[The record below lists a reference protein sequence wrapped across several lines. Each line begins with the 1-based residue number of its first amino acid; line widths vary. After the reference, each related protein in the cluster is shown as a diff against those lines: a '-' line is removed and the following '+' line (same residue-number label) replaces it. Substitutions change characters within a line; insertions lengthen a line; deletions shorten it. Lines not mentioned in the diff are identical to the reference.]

1 MQNENV
7 KFKIQK
13 EKVFYGLENITKV
26 DQKIYQKRKSEDSQ
40 RNFGFEKT
48 RRRNQKTLSKIFKTI

>member
-13 EKVFYGLENITKV
+13 EKVFYGLEKIAKIN
-26 DQKIYQKRKSEDSQ
+26 QKIYQKRKSEDSPGS
-40 RNFGFEKT
+40 FGFERT
-48 RRRNQKTLSKIFKTI
+48 RRRNQKTL

>member
-1 MQNENV
+1 MQSENV

-26 DQKIYQKRKSEDSQ
+26 NQKIYQKRKGEDSQ

-48 RRRNQKTLSKIFKTI
+48 RGRN

>member
-13 EKVFYGLENITKV
+13 EKVFYGLENIAKV
-26 DQKIYQKRKSEDSQ
+26 NQKIYQKRKSEDSQ

-48 RRRNQKTLSKIFKTI
+48 RRRNQKTL